1 MVNKKYISPVL
12 QNIRTTPFSEELS
25 LAAVFAREY
34 IESANTMRVFPKEED
49 ISALSIFD
57 LPLSDAPTN
66 ISEILKK
73 LHEYGSKA
81 TVAQTGGRYFGFV
94 CGGILPSSLCTKW
107 LFDAWDQNP
116 AMFVMSPIGAKL
128 EEVCEKWLIQLLGLP
143 GETAAGFVSGSSIAT
158 ICGLLAGRNYL
169 LKKKGHDVAAKG
181 LMDAPR
187 IKVVLSEGA
196 HSTVFKALLIL
207 GLGYESIF
215 KVPMDSQGRISADKL
230 PMIDDSTLLILQAG
244 NVNSGSYDDF
254 EAICMKAKENGAWIH
269 IDGAFG
275 LWAGASPN
283 LSHLTKGIEH
293 AHSWSVDGHKTLN
306 TPYDN
311 GIILCRH
318 RDVLIN
324 SMHMTGGYIQLTEGK
339 RDSMMYTMEMSRRT
353 RAADLWSA
361 LSGLGKNGVSEL
373 IEELCAKAAY
383 FAEELE
389 KMGFEILNDVV
400 FNQVL
405 ARWKDDDLTHRLIEK
420 IQASGVLWLGGTK
433 WFGKTAMR
441 VSVCSYKTTYEDID
455 ICISEIKRLRS
466 IL

>member
-1 MVNKKYISPVL
+1 MISKKYISPIL
-12 QNIRTTPFSEELS
+12 EKIRTTPFSQELS
-25 LAAVFAREY
+25 VAAGFAREY
-34 IESANTMRVFPKEED
+34 IEAVSNMRVFPKEED
-49 ISALSIFD
+49 ISALSVFD
-57 LPLSDAPTN
+57 LPLSDSPANT
-66 ISEILKK
+66 IEILEK
-73 LHEYGSKA
+73 LHQYGSKA

-94 CGGILPSSLCTKW
+94 CGGILPSSLCAKW
-107 LFDAWDQNP
+107 LLDAWDQNP

-128 EEVCEKWLIQLLGLP
+128 EEVCEKWLVQLLGLP
-143 GETAAGFVSGSSIAT
+143 NETAAGFVSGSSTAT

-169 LKKKGHDVAAKG
+169 LKQKGYDVAAKG
-181 LMDAPR
+181 LIDAPR

-196 HSTVFKALLIL
+196 HSTVFKALSII
-207 GLGYESIF
+207 GLGYESII

-230 PMIDDSTLLILQAG
+230 PIIDDSTLLILQAG
-244 NVNSGSYDDF
+244 NVNSGAYDDF

-275 LWAGASPN
+275 LWAGASSN
-283 LSHLTKGIEH
+283 LSHLTKGMEH

-318 RDVLIN
+318 RDALIN

-373 IEELCAKAAY
+373 VEELCAKAAY

-389 KMGFEILNDVV
+389 KIGFEILNDVV

-405 ARWKDDDLTHRLIEK
+405 ARWKNDELTQKLIEK
-420 IQASGVLWLGGTK
+420 IQTSGVLWLGGTK

-441 VSVCSYKTTYEDID
+441 ISVCSYKTTYEDID
-455 ICISEIKRLRS
+455 ICINEIKRLTS
-466 IL
+466 LL